1 MLGLLAYISVA
12 GAWFWARSLHPA
24 IVTWPTRIA
33 TGTRRRRKPV
43 GRGGV
48 HPGWR
53 HATQPQERACRQGW
67 GAALPLAG
75 MTGHQRLVRA
85 GGRRLP
91 RETLSCS
98 HQRLARARTTLAIA
112 RQGGLPVPMRGSVV
126 SLRPGCPPDI
136 IQTASSFLESSP
148 STRNVH
154 RVGFAGALAGK
165 RGVCKRGQSMPM
177 QGGGRENMHGVGEEE
192 LSAQDC
198 APGPGPRYSD
208 LCDVKKCQQGG
219 RTTHHLQMTA
229 PSCEKLTRADREPRG
244 EHRMPPT

>member
-53 HATQPQERACRQGW
+53 HATQPQERGCRQGW
-67 GAALPLAG
+67 GCCPAPGGNDWPPTFGSSRGTKAAKGDAELLTPALGPSKDDTCHRTAGRLAG
-75 MTGHQRLVRA
+75 AHA
-85 GGRRLP
+85 GKCRLP
-91 RETLSCS
+91 PL
-98 HQRLARARTTLAIA
+98 
-112 RQGGLPVPMRGSVV
+112 
-126 SLRPGCPPDI
+126 GCPPDT

-154 RVGFAGALAGK
+154 RVGFAGVRAGK
-165 RGVCKRGQSMPM
+165 RGVCKRGETCPC
-177 QGGGRENMHGVGEEE
+177 RGV
-192 LSAQDC
+192 A
-198 APGPGPRYSD
+198 
-208 LCDVKKCQQGG
+208 G
-219 RTTHHLQMTA
+219 RTCMALARRNCRRRIVLRDPAHGIQICAM
-229 PSCEKLTRADREPRG
+229 SKNVSRAAGQHIICR
-244 EHRMPPT
+244 

>member
-1 MLGLLAYISVA
+1 MPPSLRR
-12 GAWFWARSLHPA
+12 GAA
-24 IVTWPTRIA
+24 
-33 TGTRRRRKPV
+33 
-43 GRGGV
+43 GRGG
-48 HPGWR
+48 
-53 HATQPQERACRQGW
+53 

-154 RVGFAGALAGK
+154 RVG
-165 RGVCKRGQSMPM
+165 VCRCPCGEARCVQEGQGMPM

-208 LCDVKKCQQGG
+208 LCDVKNV
-219 RTTHHLQMTA
+219 
-229 PSCEKLTRADREPRG
+229 SRAAGQHIICR
-244 EHRMPPT
+244 

>member
-1 MLGLLAYISVA
+1 MPPSLRR
-12 GAWFWARSLHPA
+12 GAA
-24 IVTWPTRIA
+24 
-33 TGTRRRRKPV
+33 
-43 GRGGV
+43 GRGG
-48 HPGWR
+48 
-53 HATQPQERACRQGW
+53 

-136 IQTASSFLESSP
+136 IQAVSSFLESSP

-165 RGVCKRGQSMPM
+165 RGVCKRGKVCPCRGWQ
-177 QGGGRENMHGVGEEE
+177 
-192 LSAQDC
+192 
-198 APGPGPRYSD
+198 
-208 LCDVKKCQQGG
+208 
-219 RTTHHLQMTA
+219 
-229 PSCEKLTRADREPRG
+229 G
-244 EHRMPPT
+244 EHAWRWRGGTVGAGLCSGTRPTVFRSVRCQKMSAGRQDNTSSADDHSQL

>member
-1 MLGLLAYISVA
+1 MPPSLRR
-12 GAWFWARSLHPA
+12 GAA
-24 IVTWPTRIA
+24 
-33 TGTRRRRKPV
+33 
-43 GRGGV
+43 GRGG
-48 HPGWR
+48 
-53 HATQPQERACRQGW
+53 

-154 RVGFAGALAGK
+154 RVGVCRCPCGEARCVQEGAKYAHAGGW
-165 RGVCKRGQSMPM
+165 Q
-177 QGGGRENMHGVGEEE
+177 
-192 LSAQDC
+192 
-198 APGPGPRYSD
+198 
-208 LCDVKKCQQGG
+208 
-219 RTTHHLQMTA
+219 
-229 PSCEKLTRADREPRG
+229 G
-244 EHRMPPT
+244 EHAWRWRGGTVGAGLCSGTRPTVFRSVRCQKMSAGRQDNTSFADDRSQL

>member
-126 SLRPGCPPDI
+126 SLRSGCAPG
-136 IQTASSFLESSP
+136 
-148 STRNVH
+148 
-154 RVGFAGALAGK
+154 
-165 RGVCKRGQSMPM
+165 GVCRCPCGEARCVQEGQGMPM
-177 QGGGRENMHGVGEEE
+177 QGV
-192 LSAQDC
+192 A
-198 APGPGPRYSD
+198 
-208 LCDVKKCQQGG
+208 G
-219 RTTHHLQMTA
+219 RTCMALARRNCRRRIVLRDPAHGIQICAMSKMSAGRQDNT
-229 PSCEKLTRADREPRG
+229 SSADD
-244 EHRMPPT
+244 HSQL

>member
-24 IVTWPTRIA
+24 IVTWPTRIT
-33 TGTRRRRKPV
+33 TGTRWRRESV

-126 SLRPGCPPDI
+126 SLRPGCPPDT

-154 RVGFAGALAGK
+154 RVGFAGVRAGK
-165 RGVCKRGQSMPM
+165 RGVCKRGKVCPCRGW
-177 QGGGRENMHGVGEEE
+177 QGEHAGRWRGGTVG
-192 LSAQDC
+192 A
-198 APGPGPRYSD
+198 G
-208 LCDVKKCQQGG
+208 LCSGTRPTVFRSVRCQKCQQGG
-219 RTTHHLQMTA
+219 RTTHHLQMTT